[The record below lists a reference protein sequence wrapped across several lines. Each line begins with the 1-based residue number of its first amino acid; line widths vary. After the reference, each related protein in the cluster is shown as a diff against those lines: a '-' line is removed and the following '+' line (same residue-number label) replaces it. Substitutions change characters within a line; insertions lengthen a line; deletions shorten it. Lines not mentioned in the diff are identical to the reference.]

1 MSWRARSHAAGT
13 VIALVSTAGL
23 LAGCSLSNTSTARS
37 TPTPASDQ
45 PYPSLSPTATPT
57 TTRAPTVTASPAPT
71 PSPTPRPSPTP
82 TPTPSPSPKPTTAAH
97 VVYGY
102 LDSIARTSDGYAV
115 SYRAATR
122 CDAAKAPVCRRKPD
136 QLFADGSWL
145 VKPAKTAT
153 RSALAPKAAGS
164 VRVKGR
170 TVELSPAALTPLPA
184 PGGLVVDLRSAP
196 VAVKITAAA
205 AVTSITQL
213 H

>member
-1 MSWRARSHAAGT
+1 MSWRARPLAAGT

-45 PYPSLSPTATPT
+45 PYPTPSPTATPT
-57 TTRAPTVTASPAPT
+57 PTATATASPTPT
-71 PSPTPRPSPTP
+71 TSPTPTP

-102 LDSIARTSDGYAV
+102 LDSIARTSDGYAA
-115 SYRAATR
+115 SYRPATR
-122 CDAAKAPVCRRKPD
+122 CVAVKAPTCHPEPD
-136 QLFADGSWL
+136 HPFADGSWL
-145 VKPAKTAT
+145 AKPAKTAT
-153 RSALAPKAAGS
+153 RSPLSAKATGS
-164 VRVKGR
+164 VQVKGK

-184 PGGLVVDLRSAP
+184 PGGLVVDLRSSP
-196 VAVKITAAA
+196 VAVKITTGA